1 MKSSSE
7 LFPVTLFKADV
18 IEDLTDDVYLIK
30 HGLDDDKS
38 VQVALSH
45 LGIYGQSSKG
55 NQPIVLVHGSFTNR
69 RFWLSPQ
76 GVGFA
81 RYLVEAG
88 YDVWMME
95 MRGHGLS
102 PRNVNFKEN
111 NIERYSSSD
120 VPAIN
125 DFIIEQ
131 TGMKPVWLG
140 HSLGGVLIST
150 AIAAGTLP
158 QSNVAGIALLGTQVM
173 RRRWFLRIPFV
184 TSLGK
189 LWFTLNPEMDG
200 RKLKIGPENEP
211 SGVAKEYLRWLGLFG
226 QWSFKNDKTP
236 LLSNWQTV
244 DIPVL
249 AMVGKND
256 QSDPAK
262 YCRRFYDAC
271 GSSNKEFKLLSK
283 ADGFRQDYGHV
294 DMLVSKEAA
303 KEVWPEILSWLVNID
318 QSKDS
323 SCSG

>member
-7 LFPVTLFKADV
+7 LFPVALLKAD
-18 IEDLTDDVYLIK
+18 IIGDLTDDVYLIK
-30 HGLDDDKS
+30 HGLDPDSS

-55 NQPIVLVHGSFTNR
+55 KQPIVLVHGSFTNR

-76 GVGFA
+76 GVGLA

-88 YDVWMME
+88 YDVWMMD

-102 PRNVNFKEN
+102 PRNVNFKDN
-111 NIERYSSSD
+111 DIERYASSD

-131 TGMKPVWLG
+131 TGLKPTWIG
-140 HSLGGVLIST
+140 HSLGGVLIAT

-158 QSNVAGIALLGTQVM
+158 ESNVTGVALLGTQIM
-173 RRRWFLRIPFV
+173 RRRWFLRIPGV

-189 LWFTLNPEMDG
+189 FWFRFNHEMDG
-200 RKLKIGPENEP
+200 RKLKIGPEDEP
-211 SGVAKEYLRWLGLFG
+211 AGVAKEYLRWLGLFG
-226 QWSFKNDKTP
+226 QWRFKNDKTP
-236 LLSNWQTV
+236 LLTNWQAAN
-244 DIPVL
+244 IPVL

-271 GSSNKEFKLLSK
+271 GSSNKTFKLLSK
-283 ADGFRQDYGHV
+283 ADGFSKDYGHI
-294 DMLVSKEAA
+294 DMIVSKEATS
-303 KEVWPEILSWLVNID
+303 EVWPEISNWLAKIE
-318 QSKDS
+318 QSKDQ
-323 SCSG
+323 